1 MTMLEVDYDPQ
12 MKSAA
17 RNLRL
22 AAWSG
27 VLLSLLGLALIGWV
41 LSSLNDLHVK
51 LSAVSPKLATSS
63 APNSAHRESSYEA
76 RSDSLTAG

>member
-1 MTMLEVDYDPQ
+1 MTMLEVDFDPQ

-17 RNLRL
+17 RSLSL

-51 LSAVSPKLATSS
+51 LSAVSPKFASVSS
-63 APNSAHRESSYEA
+63 RPCWQSCC
-76 RSDSLTAG
+76 